1 MIKLSKMTF
10 YVVIYLCTLFRKT
23 EELMLAPDLSKNTAL
38 TLISVQKLLKL
49 LFSKSAFLKTIF
61 GTIRSYILN
70 RNSSDISGENFTKA
84 LDGHITLIS
93 YIDKSESSCE
103 AKDICFFGGKGCKIK
118 ERKSLNNIS
127 LKNFSNY
134 EISSLIYNNKEIMI
148 DTISYRKLDG
158 CYP

>member
-23 EELMLAPDLSKNTAL
+23 EELMFAPDLSKNTAL

-84 LDGHITLIS
+84 LNRRITFIS
-93 YIDKSESSCE
+93 CINKSESSCE
-103 AKDICFFGGKGCKIK
+103 ANDIYFFGGKWDKINK
-118 ERKSLNNIS
+118 RKYLKNIS
-127 LKNFSNY
+127 LKNLLNY
-134 EISSLIYNNKEIMI
+134 ENYSLIYGNKEILI
-148 DTISYRKLDG
+148 DRIN
-158 CYP
+158 

>member
-1 MIKLSKMTF
+1 MSATNFFKD
-10 YVVIYLCTLFRKT
+10 T
-23 EELMLAPDLSKNTAL
+23 EL
-38 TLISVQKLLKL
+38 TLITVQKLLKL
-49 LFSKSAFLKTIF
+49 LFSKSVFLKTDF
-61 GTIRSYILN
+61 GTFSSYIFN
-70 RNSSDISGENFTKA
+70 RNSSDILGENFTKA

-158 CYP
+158 CYPWNNRESKRSF

>member
-84 LDGHITLIS
+84 LNRRITLIS
-93 YIDKSESSCE
+93 CINKSESSCE
-103 AKDICFFGGKGCKIK
+103 ANDIYFFGGKWDKINK
-118 ERKSLNNIS
+118 RKYLKNIS
-127 LKNFSNY
+127 LKNLLNY
-134 EISSLIYNNKEIMI
+134 ENSSLIYGNKEILI
-148 DTISYRKLDG
+148 DRIN
-158 CYP
+158 